1 MQLLSLPASPFVR
14 KVRVAMHE
22 LGLAD
27 RVEVVHVETSPHN
40 SDPRVTAQNPLGR
53 VPTLIRDDGPPLYES
68 GVICEYLDSLVDA
81 PTLVPMTG
89 ERRWASRRLHALAD
103 GIAQEGVTLRRE
115 ASRPVELQ
123 WSQVT
128 ESFGAKLTRS
138 FDYLEANPDLVEGEL
153 DIGQIALATTIAW
166 LVFREVG
173 PPVFDDRTRLTAWYE
188 SFAKR
193 ESMRATDP
201 SS

>member
-22 LGLAD
+22 LGVAE
-27 RVEVVHVETSPHN
+27 RIEVIHVDTSPHN

-53 VPTLIRDDGPPLYES
+53 VPTLIRDEGPPLYES

-81 PTLVPMTG
+81 PTLVPMAG
-89 ERRWASRRLHALAD
+89 ERRWQSRRLHALGE

-115 ASRPVELQ
+115 ASRPAELQ
-123 WSQVT
+123 WSKVA

-138 FDYLEANPDLVEGEL
+138 FDDLEGHPEMFEGDLE
-153 DIGQIALATTIAW
+153 IGQIALATTIAW
-166 LVFREVG
+166 LVFRDVG
-173 PPVFDDRTRLTAWYE
+173 PPIFDGRPRLTAWYE
-188 SFAKR
+188 AFLQR

-201 SS
+201 S